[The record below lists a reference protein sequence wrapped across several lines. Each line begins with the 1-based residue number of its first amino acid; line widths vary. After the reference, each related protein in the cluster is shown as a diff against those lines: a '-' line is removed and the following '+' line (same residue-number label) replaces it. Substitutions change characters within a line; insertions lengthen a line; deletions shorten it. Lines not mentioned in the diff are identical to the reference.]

1 MQLIKMFK
9 WERCVIWSETNLR
22 VETVTQIEQTVIPD
36 DATSESVKDESSE
49 EGFVSKGW
57 TRGCG
62 SSPVPEDLAQTMIRH
77 RGCGWTCYSR
87 NKESDIV
94 KGGAVLVRNQTK
106 HAKLWNSGSSTYTS
120 QMSIYMGRIQT
131 RSRRSKWRIHCQSFL
146 CWIRY
151 SS

>member
-62 SSPVPEDLAQTMIRH
+62 SSPVPEDPAQTMIRH

-94 KGGAVLVRNQTK
+94 KGGAVLVRNKTCKVVEQWKQHVYFTNEHLHGK
-106 HAKLWNSGSSTYTS
+106 DTDPQPPL
-120 QMSIYMGRIQT
+120 
-131 RSRRSKWRIHCQSFL
+131 
-146 CWIRY
+146 
-151 SS
+151 

>member
-77 RGCGWTCYSR
+77 RGCGWTCCG
-87 NKESDIV
+87 ICCCCQ
-94 KGGAVLVRNQTK
+94 GGEGGLFHRLRAKVHGRAVLQVYN
-106 HAKLWNSGSSTYTS
+106 
-120 QMSIYMGRIQT
+120 
-131 RSRRSKWRIHCQSFL
+131 
-146 CWIRY
+146 
-151 SS
+151 